1 MQKSELN
8 QRTRQE
14 LETLANSLIMAG
26 IKTNDPEILLIGN
39 GLLTL
44 LSATSEEESR
54 IEITRVLMQFC
65 VRQVEKNSGMS
76 EADIQMQ
83 ELLRDSEIGRAHV

>member
-54 IEITRVLMQFC
+54 IEITRVLMQF
-65 VRQVEKNSGMS
+65 
-76 EADIQMQ
+76 
-83 ELLRDSEIGRAHV
+83 

>member
-65 VRQVEKNSGMS
+65 VRQVKKNSGMS

-83 ELLRDSEIGRAHV
+83 ELLRDSGIHLN